1 MTTTID
7 FEDVDMDKDVTPE
20 LSDVEYPCTVCG
32 REAGPYAG
40 RGRKP
45 TKCPDHKP
53 GNGAS
58 RSGVKS
64 TGSNKVLAGQAA
76 DALAT
81 LNGVLAMGAMAV
93 GFNATAGAIAGSND
107 MFRDQ
112 AYEALV
118 TDPALCKLILKGGAT
133 GGKMAL
139 VLAYVM
145 LGVNVAPVAK
155 MEYDAKKLEKEGE

>member
-1 MTTTID
+1 MTTT
-7 FEDVDMDKDVTPE
+7 FEDVIVEPDVIPTVD
-20 LSDVEYPCTVCG
+20 DVEYPCSVCG

-53 GNGAS
+53 GNGAT
-58 RSGVKS
+58 RSAIKT

-76 DALAT
+76 DALAQ
-81 LNGVLAMGAMAV
+81 LNGVLAIGAMAV
-93 GFNATAGAIAGSND
+93 GFNRTAAALGQSND
-107 MFRDQ
+107 GFREQ

-118 TDPALCKLILKGGAT
+118 TDPALCRMILKGGAT

-139 VLAYVM
+139 MLAYVM

-155 MEYDAKKLEKEGE
+155 MEYDAKKAEREGE

>member
-1 MTTTID
+1 MSID
-7 FEDVDMDKDVTPE
+7 FEDITDSATPDTVPE
-20 LSDVEYPCTVCG
+20 LLDVEYPCTVCG

-45 TKCPDHKP
+45 TKCPEHKP
-53 GNGAS
+53 GNGS
-58 RSGVKS
+58 TRSAIKT

-76 DALAT
+76 DALAQ
-81 LNGVLAMGAMAV
+81 LNGVLGIGAMAV
-93 GFNATAGAIAGSND
+93 GFNKTARAIAVSND
-107 MFRDQ
+107 GFREQ

-118 TDPALCKLILKGGAT
+118 TDPVLCRLILKGGAT

-139 VLAYVM
+139 ILAYVM

-155 MEYDAKKLEKEGE
+155 MEYDEKKAEREGE